1 MFDKDKILKKRLTAN
16 VKAAGCAAKLGAA
29 ELARL
34 LARVPAKTTPE
45 LIAGIGNFEDAA
57 VYKISEDL
65 AIVETLDFFPPMV
78 DDPYMF
84 GQIAAANALSDI
96 YAMGARPIFALNIVG
111 FPTCDFDDD
120 VLVDILRGGANQ
132 VEKAGAVIAGGHSIQ
147 LDEPVYG
154 LAVTGL
160 VKPSDML
167 TNGGAKPSDKLVLS
181 KPIGT
186 GISLLGLKAEM
197 LSKTGSEALFR
208 SLSTLNATALET
220 GRKYDIHALTDITGF
235 GLAGHLHEMSK
246 ASGLKARLN
255 IYGTKTLPEVLELA
269 RQGLVPAGAYGNRES
284 FKDHVTYIDKVDL
297 EYEDLIFDPQ
307 TSGGLLFAVSS
318 DDAGALALD
327 LIRNGL
333 DVSIIGE
340 MLKLEPGNSAGLVEV
355 VNRDISD
362 VVQN

>member
-1 MFDKDKILKKRLTAN
+1 MFDKDKIPKKRLTAN

-29 ELARL
+29 ELAKL
-34 LARVPAKTTPE
+34 LARVPAKTAPE

-120 VLVDILRGGANQ
+120 VLVDILRGGADQ

-186 GISLLGLKAEM
+186 GIGLLGLKAEM
-197 LSKTGSEALFR
+197 LSESAQQALF
-208 SLSTLNATALET
+208 SNLSTLNLTGLEA
-220 GRKYDIHALTDITGF
+220 GRKYEIHALTDITGF

-246 ASGLKARLN
+246 GSGLKAQLN
-255 IYGTKTLPEVLELA
+255 MGAIRTLPEVLELA

-284 FKDHVTYIDKVDL
+284 FKDRITYIDKVEL

-307 TSGGLLFAVSS
+307 TSGGLLFSVAAA
-318 DDAGALALD
+318 DAKPLMDD
-327 LIRNGL
+327 LIRIGF
-333 DVSIIGE
+333 DASIIGE
-340 MLKLEPGNSAGLVEV
+340 MLPLNAGDTAGQVEV
-355 VNRDISD
+355 IS
-362 VVQN
+362 

>member
-1 MFDKDKILKKRLTAN
+1 MSDKDKIPKNKLTAN

-29 ELARL
+29 ELARI
-34 LARVPAKTTPE
+34 LARVPSKTTPE

-57 VYKISEDL
+57 VYKISDDI

-120 VLVDILRGGANQ
+120 VLVDILRGGASQ
-132 VEKAGAVIAGGHSIQ
+132 VEAAGAVIAGGHSIQ

-160 VKPSDML
+160 IKPSDML
-167 TNGGAKPSDKLVLS
+167 TNGGAKPFDKLVLS

-186 GISLLGLKAEM
+186 GVGLLGSKAEM
-197 LSKTGSEALFR
+197 LSSAAQDALFG
-208 SLSTLNATALET
+208 SLTKLNATGLDA
-220 GRKYDIHALTDITGF
+220 GRAYSIHALTDITGF

-246 ASGLKARLN
+246 GSGLKARLN
-255 IYGTKTLPEVLELA
+255 IRAVRLLPEVLELA

-284 FKDHVTYIDKVDL
+284 YKEAVHYIDKVEL
-297 EYEDLIFDPQ
+297 EFEDLIFDPQ
-307 TSGGLLFAVSS
+307 TSGGLLFAVGA
-318 DDAGALALD
+318 DDADALAND
-327 LIRNGL
+327 LLR
-333 DVSIIGE
+333 IGFDASVIGQ
-340 MLKLEPGNSAGLVEV
+340 MLALEGSDKAGLVEIV
-355 VNRDISD
+355 FK
-362 VVQN
+362 

>member
-1 MFDKDKILKKRLTAN
+1 MSDNINFERRRLTAN
-16 VKAAGCAAKLGAA
+16 VKAAGCAAKLGSA

-34 LARVPAKTTPE
+34 LARVPAKSAPE

-57 VYKISEDL
+57 VYKISEDI

-96 YAMGARPIFALNIVG
+96 YAMGAKPIFALNIVA

-120 VLVDILRGGANQ
+120 VLVNILRGGADQ

-147 LDEPVYG
+147 LGEPVYG

-160 VKPSDML
+160 VKPSEML
-167 TNGGAKPSDKLVLS
+167 TNGGAKPFDKLVLS

-186 GISLLGLKAEM
+186 GISLLGLKADM
-197 LSKTGSEALFR
+197 LSKSAEEALLGN
-208 SLSTLNATALET
+208 LSRLNMTGLDA

-235 GLAGHLHEMSK
+235 GLAGHLHEMAK
-246 ASGLKARLN
+246 GSGLKARLN
-255 IYGTKTLPEVLELA
+255 IGAVRTLPEVLELA

-284 FKDHVTYIDKVDL
+284 YKDWITYIDRVEL

-307 TSGGLLFAVSS
+307 TSGGLLFAVGA
-318 DDAGALALD
+318 DDAERLADD
-327 LIRNGL
+327 LIR
-333 DVSIIGE
+333 IGFDASVIGQMIE
-340 MLKLEPGNSAGLVEV
+340 LEPNERAGLVEAV
-355 VNRDISD
+355 LI
-362 VVQN
+362 